1 MNISPNTSVAL
12 RHARR
17 RGMTLVEVMMVVV
30 VFLVI
35 IGGIVAVQIF
45 AMRSY
50 TLAATKLSATAD
62 ARKTLN
68 YIRDQVRSAKRVY
81 VGNFTNGTGFSLIPT
96 GNLQQGNALAIAYTN
111 ALTTNYVVYYVDL
124 TQTTNFLY
132 SISNN
137 LTSTK
142 TVMASYVTN
151 YYAFYAED
159 YQGNVQLNYMNNPV
173 FHIELQFD
181 KWEYPIG
188 FVGTNALNAYDFYK
202 LNARVMRRSKD

>member
-1 MNISPNTSVAL
+1 MNISPNASAVL
-12 RHARR
+12 RHARH
-17 RGMTLVEVMMVVV
+17 RGMTLVEMMLVMA

-35 IGGIVAVQIF
+35 ISGIVGVQVF
-45 AMRSY
+45 AMRCY
-50 TLAATKLSATAD
+50 TLAATKLSATQD
-62 ARKTLN
+62 ARETLN
-68 YIRDQVRSAKRVY
+68 FIRDQVRSAKRVY
-81 VGNFTNGTGFSLIPT
+81 VGNFTNGTGFSLIPA
-96 GNLQQGNALAIAYTN
+96 GNLQQGNAIAIATTN
-111 ALTTNYVVYYVDL
+111 AVTTNYMVYYVDL
-124 TQTTNFLY
+124 TQPTNILY

-151 YYAFYAED
+151 YYAFFAED
-159 YQGNVQLNYMNNPV
+159 YQGNVQLNYINNPV
-173 FHIELQFD
+173 FHIDLQFD

>member
-1 MNISPNTSVAL
+1 
-12 RHARR
+12 
-17 RGMTLVEVMMVVV
+17 MTLVEMMLVVA
-30 VFLVI
+30 VFIVI
-35 IGGIVAVQIF
+35 VGGIVAVQVF

-81 VGNFTNGTGFSLIPT
+81 VGNFTNGTGFSLIPA
-96 GNLQQGNALAIAYTN
+96 GNLQQGNALALATTN
-111 ALTTNYVVYYVDL
+111 AVTTNYLVYYVDL
-124 TQTTNFLY
+124 TQPTNILY

-142 TVMASYVTN
+142 TVMAMYITN
-151 YYAFYAED
+151 YYAFTAED
-159 YQGNVQLNYMNNPV
+159 YQGSIQGNYMNNPV

>member
-1 MNISPNTSVAL
+1 
-12 RHARR
+12 
-17 RGMTLVEVMMVVV
+17 MTLVEMMLVVA
-30 VFLVI
+30 VFIVI
-35 IGGIVAVQIF
+35 VGSIVAVQVF

-68 YIRDQVRSAKRVY
+68 FIRDQVRSAKRVY

-96 GNLQQGNALAIAYTN
+96 GNLQQGNALAIATTN
-111 ALTTNYVVYYVDL
+111 AVTTNYLVYYVDL
-124 TQTTNFLY
+124 TQPTNVLY

-142 TVMASYVTN
+142 TVMAIYITN

-159 YQGNVQLNYMNNPV
+159 YQGSVLGNYMNNPV
-173 FHIELQFD
+173 FHIVLQFD